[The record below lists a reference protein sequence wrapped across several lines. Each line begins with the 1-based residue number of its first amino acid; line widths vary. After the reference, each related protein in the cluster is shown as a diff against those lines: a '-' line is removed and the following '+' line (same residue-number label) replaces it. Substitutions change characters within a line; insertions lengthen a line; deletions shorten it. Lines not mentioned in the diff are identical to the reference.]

1 MSSSEV
7 KYSRKLDDEGAEYF
21 KDNVE
26 DVTSG
31 TDSSQQGYQ
40 EGSRSNTFSRLEAAK
55 MKEATVDSGEEFNR
69 QYDLTPLDTSTRV
82 KRPNISDSN
91 DTRGSTTPSYSI
103 DPWEVASP
111 TDREMEENETF
122 FRPDQPSR

>member
-40 EGSRSNTFSRLEAAK
+40 EGYRSNTFSRLEAAK
-55 MKEATVDSGEEFNR
+55 MK
-69 QYDLTPLDTSTRV
+69 
-82 KRPNISDSN
+82 
-91 DTRGSTTPSYSI
+91 
-103 DPWEVASP
+103 
-111 TDREMEENETF
+111 
-122 FRPDQPSR
+122 